1 MFNYELEKKNTVNEK
16 IKVSSKL
23 YWTVKYL
30 MYLPCSKASFSTNW
44 NVARSLIYR
53 MQFPL

>member
-1 MFNYELEKKNTVNEK
+1 MFNYELEKKNTVNDK

-30 MYLPCSKASFSTNW
+30 MYLPCSKASCSTNW